1 MNMANDYMDRGMGI
15 SHMAS
20 ILHIPGCSFY
30 RNNSGE
36 RSMSGRG
43 RVYSSFKLKKD
54 GDETTIVDNSIIVNE
69 MEKLLSKEFVCY
81 GYMKTAKHLNR
92 LGYIIN
98 RKKVRILMAENRLL
112 NHSYNTGESRLQG
125 LSNPLLM

>member
-1 MNMANDYMDRGMGI
+1 MNMASEYMDRGMRI

-43 RVYSSFKLKKD
+43 RVYSSFTLMKD
-54 GDETTIVDNSIIVNE
+54 GN
-69 MEKLLSKEFVCY
+69 
-81 GYMKTAKHLNR
+81 
-92 LGYIIN
+92 
-98 RKKVRILMAENRLL
+98 
-112 NHSYNTGESRLQG
+112 
-125 LSNPLLM
+125 